1 MAKKYKLFI
10 FYILVLFTVLII
22 IMQNGFDIRL
32 PIDISHRNII
42 NTQERSC
49 FNKIN
54 TFCIAYPDRKKKII
68 LIGDSHANSLF
79 NDLRKQLKISD
90 YGLIHTASSYCY
102 YHLGLQIFNPGTKE
116 SFCTKEYFEAIKKM
130 IEQNKDSVI
139 VLMARLPVIF
149 SEKYFDNN
157 KGGVENFNGQN
168 NNFGM
173 SFIYDAEVKNKKDL
187 IKQSINDLAN
197 NNKIIL
203 IYPVPEVGWN
213 VQKLVSDN
221 NTLFIPDKRKYL
233 KLLYNNYFLDY
244 QVYKKRHEETNLF
257 LESFTHKNIFKIRTE
272 EIFCEKKEKKCYIFK
287 DNRILFYDTNH
298 LSHYGTT
305 LVNSKLLSLVKKID

>member
-1 MAKKYKLFI
+1 
-10 FYILVLFTVLII
+10 
-22 IMQNGFDIRL
+22 
-32 PIDISHRNII
+32 
-42 NTQERSC
+42 
-49 FNKIN
+49 
-54 TFCIAYPDRKKKII
+54 
-68 LIGDSHANSLF
+68 
-79 NDLRKQLKISD
+79 
-90 YGLIHTASSYCY
+90 
-102 YHLGLQIFNPGTKE
+102 
-116 SFCTKEYFEAIKKM
+116 
-130 IEQNKDSVI
+130 
-139 VLMARLPVIF
+139 MARLPVIF

-173 SFIYDAEVKNKKDL
+173 SFIYDTEIKNKKDL
-187 IKQSINDLAN
+187 IKNSIIDLAN

-244 QVYKKRHEETNLF
+244 QVYKKRHEESNLF
-257 LESFTHKNIFKIRTE
+257 LESFTHKNIFKMRTE
-272 EIFCEKKEKKCYIFK
+272 EIFCEKKKCYIFK
-287 DNRILFYDTNH
+287 NNRILFYDTNH
-298 LSHYGTT
+298 LSDYGTT